1 MDDYIQ
7 ISKLNDFIFC
17 PYSLYFHSVYEE
29 FSQSVCHT
37 SSQTR
42 GKIVHQCFDKAN
54 YSTAVKYLQG
64 LEVYSEKYRLCGKID
79 LFDIEKG
86 IIIERKNKINK
97 IYDGYLYQ
105 LYAQYF
111 CLSEMGYLVKG
122 LALYSL
128 LDNKKYKVDL
138 PDDEARKKFEGLIDQ
153 IRTFS
158 LNGFKQPGQAKCDNC
173 IYRQLCFT

>member
-17 PYSLYFHSVYEE
+17 PFSLYFHSVYEE
-29 FSQSVCHT
+29 FSQAVCHT

-42 GKIVHQCFDKAN
+42 GKIVHQCFDEAN
-54 YSTAVKYLQG
+54 YSTAKKYLQG

-79 LFDIEKG
+79 LFDKESG
-86 IIIERKNKINK
+86 VLMERKNKISR

-111 CLSEMGYLVKG
+111 CLSEMGYSVKK

-128 LDNKKYKVDL
+128 SDNKKYEVAL
-138 PDDEARKKFEGLIDQ
+138 PNNEATEKFENLIFR
-153 IRTFS
+153 IRTFELS
-158 LNGFKQPGQAKCDNC
+158 NFKQPAEAKCANC
-173 IYRQLCFT
+173 IYRQLCFV